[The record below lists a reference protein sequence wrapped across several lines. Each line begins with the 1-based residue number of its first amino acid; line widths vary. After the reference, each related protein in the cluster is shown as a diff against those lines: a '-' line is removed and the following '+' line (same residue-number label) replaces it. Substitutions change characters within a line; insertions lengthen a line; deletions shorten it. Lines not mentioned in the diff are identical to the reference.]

1 MTAKVNK
8 PSQRTGRNLSPMP
21 HDAQPLLRALVA
33 EAIRRGDTLAALA
46 KALGVSYERLATWR
60 RGDADIRSARPSVHQ
75 NAARYLGVPTVL
87 ILVMAGTISLEQFI
101 WPQKGAM
108 GERMARELER
118 LRQHP
123 FIGLF
128 VPAELASAAPPVKLF
143 VAFLFH
149 ELSGDAPGR
158 EPSYRW
164 MSLLHQASVG
174 NAEAQ
179 SELQTL
185 RISGDPAGSLF

>member
-1 MTAKVNK
+1 MTAKVK
-8 PSQRTGRNLSPMP
+8 KLSQRTGRNLSPMP

-33 EAIRRGDTLAALA
+33 EATRRGDTLAALA

-87 ILVMAGTISLEQFI
+87 TLVMAGTISLEQFI

-108 GERMARELER
+108 GDRMARELER

-123 FIGLF
+123 FIGPF
-128 VPAELASAAPPVKLF
+128 VPAELGSAAPPVKLF

-185 RISGDPAGSLF
+185 RSSGDPAGSLF

>member
-1 MTAKVNK
+1 MSAKVK
-8 PSQRTGRNLSPMP
+8 KLSQRTGRNLSPMP
-21 HDAQPLLRALVA
+21 HDAQPLLRTLVA

-60 RGDADIRSARPSVHQ
+60 RGDADIRNARPSVYQ

-118 LRQHP
+118 LGQHP
-123 FIGLF
+123 FIGPF
-128 VPAELASAAPPVKLF
+128 VPAELASAAPSVKLF

-149 ELSGDAPGR
+149 ELSGDTPGR

-174 NAEAQ
+174 NVEAQ
-179 SELQTL
+179 AELESL
-185 RISGDPAGSLF
+185 RSRVDPTGSLF

>member
-1 MTAKVNK
+1 
-8 PSQRTGRNLSPMP
+8 MP

-46 KALGVSYERLATWR
+46 RALGVSYERLATWR

-75 NAARYLGVPTVL
+75 NAARYLGVPIVL

-123 FIGLF
+123 FIGPF
-128 VPAELASAAPPVKLF
+128 VPAELASAAPSVKLF

-158 EPSYRW
+158 EPSYCW
-164 MSLLHQASVG
+164 MSFLHQAAAG

-179 SELQTL
+179 SELETL
-185 RISGDPAGSLF
+185 RSRVDQEGSLF